1 MVYTFSAWQNFIE
14 EQKKCSC
21 SEQDIQQMG
30 KISIANE
37 VDPEQKKKPMKE
49 DQKLPEDVTTSD
61 YKYSVWV
68 DADGKK
74 RTRRSPKRVMRTNDG
89 EGPLDDEDPVNE
101 EVSIDRISAYADL
114 MGETFSSIK
123 ELNNAELEEATYKG
137 REVPLNKPMKGDIKK
152 SKVYVD
158 PDGDGKAQKVE
169 FGDPNMSIKKN
180 NPARKK
186 SYCARSSGQGNLN
199 NKASANYWSRKAWDC

>member
-21 SEQDIQQMG
+21 SEQDAQQMG
-30 KISIANE
+30 KISIADE

-49 DQKLPEDVTTSD
+49 DQELPEDASTSD

-68 DADGKK
+68 DADGKT

-89 EGPLDDEDPVNE
+89 EGPVDE

-123 ELNNAELEEATYKG
+123 ELNNAELEEAMYKG
-137 REVPLNKPMKGDIKK
+137 RKVTLNKPMKGDVKK
-152 SKVYVD
+152 SKVYVA
-158 PDGDGKAQKVE
+158 DGDGKVKKVE